1 MQHFVRNFPHGRG
14 METFRHAAQQEHRE
28 DRGAGGRIAS
38 LPRAARFAAP
48 MNGDARARASAPKDL
63 RVARLRHPLAL
74 LAALA
79 AVALVLPAVASA
91 SPEAVIRDCSKDEKL
106 DGTYSKADLRNARDH
121 LPSDLV
127 EYSSCREVIG
137 AAIGS
142 SGGGRDTAAAA
153 ASQGTPSDAEN
164 TARAGDRAELDSMAA
179 DHGDPGAIDVGGDRV
194 TRGSDGLF
202 DVASASNG
210 MPLPLILALVGL
222 ALLTLAGSFVAL
234 RSRIPLLARI
244 SLPSRVR
251 FPRFRR

>member
-1 MQHFVRNFPHGRG
+1 M
-14 METFRHAAQQEHRE
+14 
-28 DRGAGGRIAS
+28 
-38 LPRAARFAAP
+38 LP
-48 MNGDARARASAPKDL
+48 
-63 RVARLRHPLAL
+63 
-74 LAALA
+74 ALA
-79 AVALVLPAVASA
+79 TA

-106 DGTYSKADLRNARDH
+106 DRTYSKADLRYARDH
-121 LPSDLV
+121 LPTDLE

-137 AAIGS
+137 AAIGG
-142 SGGGRDTAAAA
+142 SGDGSKTAAAA
-153 ASQGTPSDAEN
+153 ASNGTPSQKEN
-164 TARAGDRAELDSMAA
+164 TARAGDKAELDRMAA
-179 DHGDPGAIDVGGDRV
+179 DRRDPGAIDVGGDRV
-194 TRGSDGLF
+194 TPGSDGLF